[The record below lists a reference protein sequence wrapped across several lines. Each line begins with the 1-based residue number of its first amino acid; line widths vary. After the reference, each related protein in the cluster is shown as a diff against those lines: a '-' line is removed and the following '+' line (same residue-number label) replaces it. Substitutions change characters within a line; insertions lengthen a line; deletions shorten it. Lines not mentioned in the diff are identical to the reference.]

1 MSKYFTCISCAAT
14 KPVAEA
20 CAGQD
25 GFFTVC
31 TACYSSG
38 LAERYLRICPPAF
51 LKTDVKL
58 LPAMARDRLSDV
70 LNWVFGPKGLLLWGR
85 TSGTGKTRCA
95 WLLVKRLMTHE
106 SIPVVYFSAMGFQ
119 IEMENRYRNSLDVS
133 ALRDSA
139 IQAPVL
145 FLDDI
150 GKSPVTE
157 RSSAELFH
165 VIDERVS
172 RELPILATTNETSDS
187 LAGRLKS
194 THGDYIARRLRE
206 CSHQIGFDQV

>member
-1 MSKYFTCISCAAT
+1 MTNFTCVICAST
-14 KPVAEA
+14 KPIAEA
-20 CAGQD
+20 HVGSDKFC
-25 GFFTVC
+25 TVC
-31 TACYSSG
+31 KGCYASG
-38 LAERYLRICPPAF
+38 LTERYLRMCPPAF

-58 LPAMARDRLSDV
+58 LPKMAKDLLGDV
-70 LNWVFGPKGLLLWGR
+70 MDWPFGPKGLLLWGK
-85 TSGTGKTRCA
+85 TSGTGKTRCV
-95 WLLVKRLMTHE
+95 WLLVKRLMTHDA
-106 SIPVVYFSAMGFQ
+106 IPVVYFSAMGFQ

-172 RELPILATTNETSDS
+172 RDLPILATTNETSDS

-206 CSHQIGFDQV
+206 CSQQIGFDQNV